1 MKRMITVLLVFYTV
15 LGKGQNFIFQNQH
28 FFKPYLTNPALAGS
42 QNNGNAALIY
52 KKQLAGFDNSPNSQV
67 ISVDYPFSKSK
78 IGVGINGFKD
88 QNGSSSFIG
97 FESTFAY
104 HLMSGKKGTE
114 PQNGFSFGLSATY
127 NQYRID
133 QSTLAPTEADD
144 NIFNDENKF
153 INTYPNANIG
163 FNFYSSGFQLG
174 ASAYNIIPHVSP
186 IFTNENDLQNTF
198 SVFLSSGVELKVKDN
213 LVVRPNVLFRTQK
226 NSDFQLDMML
236 DFKFISSPG
245 SFFSFSPVFRNF
257 GYAALTGRQSL
268 GLNALISWHPFV
280 LGYQFDMPL
289 SAVNDYSR
297 GNHVFFLAY
306 KLTAKP
312 TPLKQFKADE
322 KKAETSPPKST
333 NF

>member
-1 MKRMITVLLVFYTV
+1 MKKIITVLLVIYTIS
-15 LGKGQNFIFQNQH
+15 GKGQNFIFQNQN

-42 QNNGNAALIY
+42 QNSGNAALIY
-52 KKQLAGFDNSPNSQV
+52 KKQLAGFDNSPNSQL

-78 IGVGINGFKD
+78 IGIGMNGFKD
-88 QNGSSSFIG
+88 QNGSSSFLG

-104 HLMSGKKGTE
+104 HISSGKKE
-114 PQNGFSFGLSATY
+114 SDPLSGFSFGLSATY

-133 QSTLAPTEADD
+133 KSSLSPTEADD

-153 INTYPNANIG
+153 VNSYPNANIG
-163 FNFYSSGFQLG
+163 FNFYSNGFNIG
-174 ASAYNIIPHVSP
+174 ASAYNIIPHVSS
-186 IFTNENDLQNTF
+186 IFTNENDIQNAFT
-198 SVFLSSGVELKVKDN
+198 VFLSSGVELKVKDN
-213 LVVRPNVLFRTQK
+213 LSVRPNVLFRTQK
-226 NSDFQLDMML
+226 NSDYQLDMML
-236 DFKFISSPG
+236 DFKFTASPS
-245 SFFSFSPVFRNF
+245 SFFSISPVFRNF

-289 SAVNDYSR
+289 SAVNDYSK

-312 TPLKQFKADE
+312 TPIKQFKADD
-322 KKAETSPPKST
+322 KKAESTSPKSSK
-333 NF
+333 